1 VTGGVIDA
9 VFQAVDEAEK
19 NFKALVLWQPEG
31 PFCAGANLLEI
42 VKAVQS
48 GELDRI
54 RAIVSKFQQATS
66 ALRYSFVPT
75 IAAVQG
81 LALGGGCEIM
91 MHCDRIVAALETY
104 SGLVE
109 IGVGV
114 IPAGG
119 GTKELVLRAAEDAKG
134 GEIFPHLARY
144 FEQVA
149 MAKVSGSA
157 LEAREMGYLRPGDP
171 VVPNPHEILFVAKR
185 EAESLYEAAYRPPRP
200 AKNVPVL
207 GKTGMATLQAQ
218 LVNFLEGGFI
228 SEHDLEIGKQLT
240 RILCGGEVDAGQR
253 VDDKWL
259 LRLEHDAFMDL
270 VKTEKTQARIQHM
283 LEKGKPLRN

>member
-1 VTGGVIDA
+1 M
-9 VFQAVDEAEK
+9 
-19 NFKALVLWQPEG
+19 L
-31 PFCAGANLLEI
+31 
-42 VKAVQS
+42 
-48 GELDRI
+48 
-54 RAIVSKFQQATS
+54 
-66 ALRYSFVPT
+66 
-75 IAAVQG
+75 
-81 LALGGGCEIM
+81 
-91 MHCDRIVAALETY
+91 HCDRIVAAMETY
-104 SGLVE
+104 TGLVE

-119 GTKELVLRAAEDAKG
+119 GTKELVLRAAQDAKG

-157 LEAREMGYLRPGDP
+157 LEAREMGYLRPRDLLL
-171 VVPNPHEILFVAKR
+171 PNQHEILFVAKR
-185 EAESLYEAAYRPPRP
+185 EAESLYEAAYRPPRR
-200 AKNVPVL
+200 ATSTPVL
-207 GKTGMATLQAQ
+207 GKTGIATLGAQ

-228 SEHDLEIGKQLT
+228 SEHDHRIGKYLT
-240 RILCGGEVDAGQR
+240 QIFCGGEVDSGQR

-270 VKTEKTQARIQHM
+270 IKTDKTQARIQHM